1 MVKLYTSPGR
11 DFKPE
16 AITKLIE
23 HHVKPDNKCIFLE
36 EMHWKSRN
44 GYTGDQTG
52 AIFWQEKPPKPEY
65 SNWFVYFWRRDRMA
79 ILEDREP
86 ADPQLFITGMT
97 DFDPVIQAVYIPKI
111 KTLTYSRYT
120 HDFFYV
126 PKSNVAVDGGL
137 DYLRIVGNPIDYV
150 TVKYN
155 LLTKK
160 FTYEGKTYDLA
171 RSRDSD

>member
-11 DFKPE
+11 DFKPD
-16 AITKLIE
+16 AINKLIE
-23 HHVKPDNKCIFLE
+23 HHARPDNKCIFLE

-44 GYTGDQTG
+44 GFTGDQTG
-52 AIFWQEKPPKPEY
+52 AIFWQEKPPKPEF

-86 ADPQLFITGMT
+86 DAPQLFITGMA

-126 PKSNVAVDGGL
+126 PRSNVAVDGGL
-137 DYLRIVGNPIDYV
+137 DYLRILGNPIDYA

-155 LLTKK
+155 LLNKT
-160 FTYEGKTYDLA
+160 FEYEGKTYEL
-171 RSRDSD
+171 SRDTD